1 MLEAMAE
8 AMYVGLFV
16 AGMAVLNQHLNI
28 NQAQARRRTE
38 RKKEL
43 MCHEWDIQCRNV
55 N

>member
-8 AMYVGLFV
+8 ALYVGLFV
-16 AGMAVLNQHLNI
+16 VGMAGINQHLNI
-28 NQAQARRRTE
+28 TQAQAKRRTE

-43 MCHEWDIQCRNV
+43 MYHEWDMQCRNA